1 MDNNST
7 NGHQHE
13 SEGHHGPKFLHHHFE
28 NPQQQFDSDKLG
40 MWLFLATEILM
51 FGGLFCVYSIY
62 RANHPEVFI
71 YAHQF
76 LDKTLG
82 GINTLV
88 LIASSVTMAWA
99 VRAAQLNQIKLM
111 RILLFLTLLGGCAF
125 MGIKSVEYNHKWKH
139 GLLWGTRYQSEAQRE
154 AAHNGHVEETS
165 EHVAGESADIHNADP
180 AMIDA
185 QPDEGPS
192 GLIEGGAPGE
202 DTPPAFSGFESS
214 KILPAPRGPAGLAAG
229 FSDSPQPG
237 DPHKVEIEPRNV
249 QSFFAVYFA
258 MTGLHGLH
266 VLLGMFAI
274 SCLLVISYKGKL
286 RIGFGSWTLVSVD
299 SSIGS
304 DYYTPVDLVGLF
316 WHLIDLIWIFLFP
329 LLYLIG

>member
-1 MDNNST
+1 MDHNPT
-7 NGHQHE
+7 NGNGHE

-62 RANHPEVFI
+62 RANHPEVFV

-111 RILLFLTLLGGCAF
+111 RILLFLTLLGGFGF
-125 MGIKSVEYNHKWKH
+125 MGIKSVEYSHKWKH
-139 GLLWGTRYQSEAQRE
+139 GLLWGTRYQNEEQRNAKHSSDEAE
-154 AAHNGHVEETS
+154 SG
-165 EHVAGESADIHNADP
+165 EHESAETDGANPCNPENANLESLEDP
-180 AMIDA
+180 
-185 QPDEGPS
+185 
-192 GLIEGGAPGE
+192 
-202 DTPPAFSGFESS
+202 TPLNEATDVFTGFESS
-214 KILPAPRGPAGLAAG
+214 KIVPAPRGPAGLAASFVAG
-229 FSDSPQPG
+229 TQTG
-237 DPHKVEIEPRNV
+237 GTHVVEIEPRNV

-286 RIGFGSWTLVSVD
+286 RIGIGSWTLVSVD

-304 DYYTPVDLVGLF
+304 EYYTPVDLVGLF